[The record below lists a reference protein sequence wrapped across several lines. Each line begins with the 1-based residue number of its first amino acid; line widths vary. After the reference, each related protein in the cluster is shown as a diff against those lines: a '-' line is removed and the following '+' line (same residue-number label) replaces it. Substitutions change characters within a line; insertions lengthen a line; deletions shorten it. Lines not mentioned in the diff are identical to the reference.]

1 MNRATSEVMM
11 DSEDVSTNSAERD
24 QVTGERS
31 DHALIRAVAAG
42 DELALRQIYEHNA
55 PWLAVRLRRTLP
67 VSAVEDVL
75 QETFLAVWRGAG
87 RYSGSGELGGWLWGI
102 ARRQAAM
109 WLRAHGRSDSSF
121 DDVMDS
127 GSGRT
132 AGDPSREA
140 IARIELQ
147 QAFAAAGSPGSSSHD
162 LARRVFLED
171 QSLVE
176 IAAALD
182 VPTGTIKSRVFK
194 LRKTMKQALGRE
206 GER

>member
-1 MNRATSEVMM
+1 M
-11 DSEDVSTNSAERD
+11 DSNAVSTSSAERD
-24 QVTGERS
+24 QITGERM
-31 DHALIRAVAAG
+31 DDDLIRDVAAG
-42 DELALRQIYEHNA
+42 DELALRQIYERNA

-87 RYSGSGELGGWLWGI
+87 RYNGSGELGGWLWGI
-102 ARRQAAM
+102 SRRQAAL
-109 WLRAHGRSDSSF
+109 WLRKHGRSDVSF
-121 DDVMDS
+121 DDVMS
-127 GSGRT
+127 GAPARI

-140 IARIELQ
+140 IARIDLQ

-206 GER
+206 GE